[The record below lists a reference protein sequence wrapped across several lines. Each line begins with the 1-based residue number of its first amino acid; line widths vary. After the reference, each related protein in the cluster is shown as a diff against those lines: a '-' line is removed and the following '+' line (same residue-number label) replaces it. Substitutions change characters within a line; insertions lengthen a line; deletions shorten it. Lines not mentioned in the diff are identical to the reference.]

1 MIPPPPLVH
10 NYISIHVYNIV
21 QIPPPPLYTII
32 YKYISTISYNTK
44 PKVGDQEDY
53 KSEDDLA
60 EIKG

>member
-1 MIPPPPLVH
+1 MIPPPPL
-10 NYISIHVYNIV
+10 YTITYQYMSTISYRYL
-21 QIPPPPLYTII
+21 PPLYTII